1 MNQYERSIT
10 IDNFVGICQD
20 GDGVNL
26 NLKYATDAQ
35 NTDTQGGTLRPMR
48 GGLSLGTSTYNV
60 FEGLP
65 WIQFTSIYDG
75 ATEQECFS
83 AFTALNIEGF
93 LAGTVRLVWH
103 NTVTD
108 LCYIVLSIDEDSIT
122 GLGEPFTWTNLPN
135 RYEPIPVPISTFMH
149 LHRRQH
155 PIASERDILV
165 AIAGGKVFYRLLTA
179 TVWTKVA
186 MSTPFSNNDFDYV
199 SYEVLEDGFEFPT
212 DILLFTNAT
221 DGMFAFNSRTKAVS
235 IVATPYKFGSIC
247 RHYERIWGT
256 GVEDKPDVLAYSA
269 PYDPFDWAQNSE
281 IPEDGGGEILQP
293 SWDGDRFVA
302 LRTFGSQLLAF
313 KRTKIWRIL
322 GMHPGE
328 YVMKEQYGGGAI
340 IENTIVVNNDF
351 VLMLGYNGLMLF
363 DGTIATDFYQA
374 WIKDIM
380 ARVTPGAINYA
391 RAAMRGGNIYCL
403 SLALDGSADNN
414 AILEYDIRNKSF
426 NLRYGVFAESFVNIE
441 NKLYYTSSIAPGAVL
456 VLGDGSILP
465 VKWVTGWQDMGAKN
479 IVKSGFVVYFAMEN
493 TVEVPVE
500 VTIETEKRTKT
511 KTYTVPP
518 GGKMKRLRLSNI
530 GRRFRLIFEAPG
542 NVDFMLLGG
551 LQIMM
556 EVDED

>member
-10 IDNFVGICQD
+10 IDGFTGICQD

-48 GGLSLGTSTYNV
+48 GGLSLGNLIVGDELVTDYV
-60 FEGLP
+60 
-65 WIQFTSIYDG
+65 
-75 ATEQECFS
+75 FS
-83 AFTALNIEGF
+83 AADESTWYANIGISHISAWISGLE
-93 LAGTVRLVWH
+93 TLVWH
-103 NTVTD
+103 NTGNDEYKRLVSATGD
-108 LCYIVLSIDEDSIT
+108 PVVLE
-122 GLGEPFTWTNLPN
+122 WTAPLEYNPTILQYN
-135 RYEPIPVPISTFMH
+135 IGTLMH
-149 LHRRQH
+149 LYRRQH
-155 PIASERDILV
+155 PTPTERDILV
-165 AIAGGKVFYRLLTA
+165 AISNNKVYYRLMTA
-179 TVWTKVA
+179 TAWTETEVPVIG
-186 MSTPFSNNDFDYV
+186 TPAVSAITSNDFDYV

-221 DGMFAFNSRTKAVS
+221 DGMFAFNSRTNVVS

-302 LRTFGSQLLAF
+302 FRTFGSQLLAF
-313 KRTKIWRIL
+313 KRSKIWRIL

-363 DGTIATDFYQA
+363 DGTIATDFYQS

-380 ARVTPGAINYA
+380 ARVTPGTINYA

-403 SLALDGSADNN
+403 SLALDGSTDNN
-414 AILEYDIRNKSF
+414 ALLEYDIRNKSF

-456 VLGDGSILP
+456 VLGDGPILP

-493 TVEVPVE
+493 TAEVPVE
-500 VTIETEKRTKT
+500 ITIETEKRTKT
-511 KTYTVPP
+511 KTYTVPT